1 MSLFSSLVHDLRIT
15 VKEAQHT
22 HDCFFEVDG
31 NGIHLCCVG
40 FMPPPLLFS
49 SLRHLFH
56 PKNDSRKYETFYCFL
71 KDTDT
76 LVHFLPEQLAKAE
89 GRYIYSCGEGRL
101 ASSVEFGF
109 FSLYSTEY
117 DETYIWLCQDKH
129 SIDNFISHPLHM
141 EFSWWAQ
148 RKGYAFLHSAA
159 IGTKGNGVLISGAGG
174 SGKST
179 LSMTALLAGMD
190 FLSDDYLLVKMEER
204 PVAVRLYSTG
214 YLKED
219 MLARLPEYKK
229 GVFWSSRERDKS
241 LVRLESFGSQ
251 IVDSL
256 PLYAVIIPHITH
268 AEEPEISRSQDVR
281 KMIPLLSSTSYQNR
295 ELKNRAVFFGMMQL
309 LRNLPAFDFKLT
321 DDIRRNAEYLK
332 EWVEKL

>member
-22 HDCFFEVDG
+22 NDCFFEVDG

-40 FMPPPLLFS
+40 FTPPPLLFS

-56 PKNDSRKYETFYCFL
+56 PKNDNRKYETFYCFL

-148 RKGYAFLHSAA
+148 RKGYTFLHSAA

-190 FLSDDYLLVKMEER
+190 FLSDDYLLVKKEER
-204 PVAVRLYSTG
+204 PLAIRIYGTG

-219 MLARLPEYKK
+219 MLAKLPEYRR
-229 GVFWSSRERDKS
+229 GVLWSSGERDKS
-241 LVRLESFGSQ
+241 LISLNIFGKR
-251 IVDSL
+251 IVDTL
-256 PLYAVIIPHITH
+256 PLHAIIIPHIAH
-268 AEEPEISRSQDVR
+268 AELPVISRNPDVR
-281 KMIPLLSSTSYQNR
+281 KLIPLLSSTSYQNR

-332 EWVEKL
+332 EWVGML